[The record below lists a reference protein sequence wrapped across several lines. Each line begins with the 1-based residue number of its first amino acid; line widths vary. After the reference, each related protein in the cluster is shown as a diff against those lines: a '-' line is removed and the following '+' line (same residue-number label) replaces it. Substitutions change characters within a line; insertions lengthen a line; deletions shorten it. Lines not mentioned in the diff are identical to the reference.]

1 MRILNFGSCNIDY
14 VYSLPHIVMEGETE
28 AAERLEVFPGGK
40 GLNQSVA
47 MARAGAEVFH
57 AGCIGQEG
65 TMLRDLLTESGA
77 DVSYLEI
84 VNERNGHAI
93 IQVSERGEN
102 SILLFPGANS
112 AVTEEQ
118 IRRVLDCFG
127 AGDVLVLQNEISHVD
142 TLVKEGYAHGMRI
155 VLNPSPYNEQI
166 EKIDL
171 SMLSYLIL
179 NEVEIGQLTGCDD
192 PRRGLAMLAARY
204 PTLQVVLTLG
214 GDGCLYRKGEK
225 ELWQSVFTVAV
236 KDTTAAGDTFTGYFV
251 AAVSRGKEIAEALCV
266 ASAAAAISVSR
277 MGAAPSI
284 PRCDEVNQ
292 FLNEREGR

>member
-14 VYSLPHIVMEGETE
+14 VYSLPHIVTEGETE

-65 TMLRDLLTESGA
+65 TMLRDLLAESGA
-77 DVSYLEI
+77 DVSCLET

-102 SILLFPGANS
+102 SILLFPGANR

-118 IRRVLDCFG
+118 IRRVLDRFG

-142 TLVKEGYAHGMRI
+142 TLIKEGYARGMRI

-192 PRRGLAMLAARY
+192 PRCGLAMLAAQY
-204 PTLQVVLTLG
+204 PRLQVVLTLG
-214 GDGCLYRKGEK
+214 KAGCLYRQGDRV
-225 ELWQSVFTVAV
+225 LRQATFPVAV

-251 AAVSRGKEIAEALCV
+251 ASLARGESVEKALLT

-277 MGAAPSI
+277 KGAAPSI

-292 FLNEREGR
+292 FLNERGER